1 MLKSHPYFA
10 HHKAFIMKKLFTL
23 CVLIVFTANALF
35 AQDKNVK
42 KIASTIKAKEL
53 KQKLTIIAGA
63 DMEGR
68 ETATEGQRKAADYIE
83 NYFKKLG
90 LLAGNFDS
98 YQMYFPVYMDTAP
111 QSSLIINNT
120 SYTAMQDYSFNAGNT
135 NAGNSKTNEIVF
147 AGYGLKDS
155 ASDDYTNLDVK
166 DKWVLVMPAS
176 SKNPGDKTSY
186 TNYQKFQQA
195 KAHNAAGLLIVSNDF
210 PKTATDYSRGNM
222 TNKAPVA
229 DSAMPVIYVSFK
241 LASQIVGRDIS
252 TNNLCSTC
260 EKKAYA
266 ARLSFTLTKSTIQLQ
281 SSNVIAVLPG
291 TDKKD
296 EYIFIT
302 AHYDHLGKRGDI
314 IYYGA
319 DDDGSGT
326 ASVLEI
332 AEAFANARDKGFS
345 PRRTIVFMTVSG
357 EEKGLWGSEY
367 YTDHPIFPLN
377 KTTVD
382 LNIDMVGRQDPT
394 RTYGDKDNY
403 VYTIG
408 DDKLST
414 DLAKI
419 TDSINNL
426 YTHLELDRK
435 FNDPNDPNR
444 FYYRSDHYNFA
455 KNGVPVIF
463 YFNGTHADYHQP
475 TDTVD
480 KIVFKLMAKRVKLVF
495 YTAWEMANRDGMIKR
510 DIPLK

>member
-195 KAHNAAGLLIVSNDF
+195 KAHNASL
-210 PKTATDYSRGNM
+210 
-222 TNKAPVA
+222 
-229 DSAMPVIYVSFK
+229 
-241 LASQIVGRDIS
+241 
-252 TNNLCSTC
+252 
-260 EKKAYA
+260 
-266 ARLSFTLTKSTIQLQ
+266 
-281 SSNVIAVLPG
+281 
-291 TDKKD
+291 
-296 EYIFIT
+296 
-302 AHYDHLGKRGDI
+302 
-314 IYYGA
+314 
-319 DDDGSGT
+319 
-326 ASVLEI
+326 
-332 AEAFANARDKGFS
+332 
-345 PRRTIVFMTVSG
+345 
-357 EEKGLWGSEY
+357 
-367 YTDHPIFPLN
+367 
-377 KTTVD
+377 
-382 LNIDMVGRQDPT
+382 
-394 RTYGDKDNY
+394 
-403 VYTIG
+403 
-408 DDKLST
+408 
-414 DLAKI
+414 
-419 TDSINNL
+419 
-426 YTHLELDRK
+426 
-435 FNDPNDPNR
+435 
-444 FYYRSDHYNFA
+444 
-455 KNGVPVIF
+455 
-463 YFNGTHADYHQP
+463 
-475 TDTVD
+475 
-480 KIVFKLMAKRVKLVF
+480 
-495 YTAWEMANRDGMIKR
+495 
-510 DIPLK
+510 